1 VSHLNHSL
9 YREVSDVCAP
19 ARILRYLT
27 SIGIF
32 KQTGPDTFANN
43 TISKAL
49 VSNEPLRAYVQLV
62 NSEAFS
68 ASDRLPRNLLHPET
82 GPSYD
87 VTKTA
92 WQDTIQTTKSRWDWI
107 EERVEQ
113 DKLLDSGGHYPGIP
127 SLVIEPQPKGED
139 GLVARP
145 ELAIMGLAM
154 IGGGRVFGSAHVH
167 GKSRFLRRKSGG
179 QGANNSIDF
188 PWASLGNSLVVDVG
202 GGVGGFSLQL
212 SRTYPDLRFEV
223 QDRGPVIK
231 QGIEHVWPKENPD
244 ALKDGRIKFTEHSF
258 FDKNPTEGADIY
270 ILRLVL

>member
-1 VSHLNHSL
+1 
-9 YREVSDVCAP
+9 
-19 ARILRYLT
+19 
-27 SIGIF
+27 
-32 KQTGPDTFANN
+32 
-43 TISKAL
+43 

-92 WQDTIQTTKSRWDWI
+92 WQDAVQTTKSRWDWI

-127 SLVIEPQPKGED
+127 SVVIEPQQKGDD

-167 GKSRFLRRKSGG
+167 GESRFLHRKSRKR
-179 QGANNSIDF
+179 ADNSRRL
-188 PWASLGNSLVVDVG
+188 PMG
-202 GGVGGFSLQL
+202 L
-212 SRTYPDLRFEV
+212 SGE
-223 QDRGPVIK
+223 
-231 QGIEHVWPKENPD
+231 
-244 ALKDGRIKFTEHSF
+244 
-258 FDKNPTEGADIY
+258 
-270 ILRLVL
+270 